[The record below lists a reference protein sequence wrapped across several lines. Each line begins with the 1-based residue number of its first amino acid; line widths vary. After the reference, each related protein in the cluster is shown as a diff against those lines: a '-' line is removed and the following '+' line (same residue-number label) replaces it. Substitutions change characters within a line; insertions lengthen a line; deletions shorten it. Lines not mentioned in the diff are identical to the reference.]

1 MIKNYVHLEHKVEDR
16 VYTFI
21 CHEKATLGEL
31 HDALHAMKATVL
43 QRINEV
49 MASEK
54 PVQENNGEQV
64 HTEQPPEVVD

>member
-16 VYTFI
+16 IYTFI

-43 QRINEV
+43 AKMNEV
-49 MASEK
+49 MSKEQEAKEPKVEDGNAS
-54 PVQENNGEQV
+54 NNN
-64 HTEQPPEVVD
+64 

>member
-16 VYTFI
+16 IYTFI

-43 QRINEV
+43 AKINEV
-49 MASEK
+49 MA
-54 PVQENNGEQV
+54 QENMAKEQKA
-64 HTEQPPEVVD
+64 EQSPEVVD